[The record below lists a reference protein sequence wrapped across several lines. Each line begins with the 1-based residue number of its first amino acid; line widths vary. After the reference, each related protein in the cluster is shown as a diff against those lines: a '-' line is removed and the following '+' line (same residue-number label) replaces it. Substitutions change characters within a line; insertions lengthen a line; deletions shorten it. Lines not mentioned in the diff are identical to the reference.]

1 MVMSASL
8 VLAAIPSPS
17 SNAIEIGPLT
27 VRAYGLAIG
36 TGVVVAVLVAQRRW
50 EARGGDAADIGSV
63 AVWAVPA
70 GLVGARLYH
79 VLTDWHRFE
88 GRWWHALAVWEGGLG
103 IPGGLLAGVVT
114 GAFIARRRGLPV
126 ADLLDVVAPAIP
138 VAQALGRLGNWFNQE
153 LFGRPADLP
162 WALRIDPEH
171 RPAGFADTATYHP
184 TFLYEALWN
193 LALAGVLLFVGARWR
208 LRPGQLFIG
217 YVAGYAAGRLWVEA
231 LRIDPATELAGV
243 RVNIWVSSIVLLT
256 SLAVLTIRGRAGG
269 AATRPGPAGIHA
281 ERLAGAPQALSCQQV
296 ARVLQ
301 SFLDQ
306 EVDPGTVGRI
316 EEHLEQCRRCG
327 MEAAVYREIKESLA
341 RATPAIPELTRR
353 RLRHFGEEL
362 GAPIGRHPQGSGM

>member
-1 MVMSASL
+1 MSASL

-17 SNAIEIGPLT
+17 SNVIEIGPLT

-36 TGVVVAVLVAQRRW
+36 VGVMAAVLLAQRRW
-50 EARGGDAADIGSV
+50 EARGGDGAEVGSL

-114 GAFIARRRGLPV
+114 GAIVARRRGLPV

-153 LFGRPADLP
+153 LFGRPTDLP
-162 WALRIDPEH
+162 WALQIDVEH
-171 RPAGFADTATYHP
+171 RPAGFADVTTYHP

-193 LALAGVLLFVGARWR
+193 VALAGVLLLVGAKWR

-231 LRIDPATELAGV
+231 LRVDPATELAGV
-243 RVNIWVSSIVLLT
+243 RVNIWVSSIVLVAAL
-256 SLAVLTIRGRAGG
+256 VLLVIRGRRGG
-269 AATRPGPAGIHA
+269 AVAPSGPADLHG
-281 ERLAGAPQALSCQQV
+281 ERSTGAPDVLSCQQV

-301 SFLDQ
+301 SFLDR
-306 EVDPGTVGRI
+306 EVDQATVGRI

-327 MEAAVYREIKESLA
+327 MEAAVYGEIKLSLA
-341 RATPAIPELTRR
+341 RATPAIPELTLR

-362 GAPIGRHPQGSGM
+362 AARVGGHPQGSGQ